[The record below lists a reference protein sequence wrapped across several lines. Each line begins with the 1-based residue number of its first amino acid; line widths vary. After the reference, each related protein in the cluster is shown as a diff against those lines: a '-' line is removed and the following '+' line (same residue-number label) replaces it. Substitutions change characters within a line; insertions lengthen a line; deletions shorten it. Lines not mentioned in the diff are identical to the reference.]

1 MPFDTY
7 AYFYVTNFEGDASE
21 ISKQLQLIPTE
32 TRHKGDTI
40 NAYRQRSRSDW
51 HLHSPLPRTENAQ
64 DSHLKALLELLESK
78 REQVL
83 KVCSMY
89 DCGISCVGYYTDEN
103 PGFHLDSDLISRLA
117 SFGLSVDF
125 DLYCHHDE
133 NARQGRDCY
142 KAE

>member
-7 AYFYVTNFEGDASE
+7 AYFYVTDFECDATE
-21 ISKQLQLIPTE
+21 ISKQLQLVPTE

-40 NAYRQRSRSDW
+40 NAHRKRLRNDW

-64 DSHLKALLELLESK
+64 DRHLAALLELLESK

-83 KVCSMY
+83 KVSATY

-103 PGFHLDSDLISRLA
+103 PGFHLDPDLISRLA

-125 DLYCHHDE
+125 DLYCYHDE
-133 NARQGRDCY
+133 KG
-142 KAE
+142 K